1 MSRPRMSPFLA
12 GLPLPKRNSYTI
24 ADTWQKTPG
33 DRGTDFAPSARMSSD
48 DFLTH
53 RPHIDQVVTYLCRKH
68 HFRKEECEDFRSHV
82 HLKMIEDNYGVFRKF
97 QGRSSLRTYLT
108 TVVSNEMKDYL
119 NHLWGKWRTSAEA
132 KRLGPVAIRLEK
144 LLRDGL
150 SFDEAVQTLQTN
162 HKVEMS
168 WQELYE
174 IWIQL
179 PDRPPRPLIVGDEVP
194 QDLPSP
200 GDRPDA
206 PSEEEEREA
215 VRRKALAALAEA
227 REALPKE
234 DQLILKM
241 KGDGFK
247 AAHIARFLGLDQKP
261 LYRRIE
267 KILKELREELE
278 RRGISKRD
286 IDDLFED

>member
-1 MSRPRMSPFLA
+1 MTPEDLFLA
-12 GLPLPKRNSYTI
+12 HL
-24 ADTWQKTPG
+24 
-33 DRGTDFAPSARMSSD
+33 
-48 DFLTH
+48 
-53 RPHIDQVVTYLCRKH
+53 PHIDKVVAHLCRKH
-68 HFRKEECEDFRSHV
+68 HFRKEECEDFRGCV
-82 HLKMIEDNYGVFRKF
+82 RLKFVKDDYGILRKF

-162 HKVEMS
+162 YKVEKS

-174 IWIQL
+174 IWVQL
-179 PDRPPRPLIVGDEVP
+179 PDRPPRPPIVGDQVP

-206 PSEEEEREA
+206 SSEEEEREA
-215 VRRKALAALAEA
+215 VRRKALAALAEV
-227 REALPKE
+227 RKALPEE

-241 KGDGFK
+241 KGNGFT
-247 AAHIARFLGLDQKP
+247 AAQISRVLRLEQKP

-267 KILKELREELE
+267 KILKELREEIE
-278 RRGISKRD
+278 RRGFSKRD
-286 IDDLFED
+286 IDDLFDD